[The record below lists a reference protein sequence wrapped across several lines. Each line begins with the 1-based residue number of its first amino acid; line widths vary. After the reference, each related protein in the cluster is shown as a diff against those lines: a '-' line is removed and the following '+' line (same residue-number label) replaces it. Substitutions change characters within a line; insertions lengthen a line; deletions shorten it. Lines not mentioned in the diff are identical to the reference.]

1 MAHPFPPSRDPTRS
15 IFFSLALVVVGLA
28 GYFVMRERSDA
39 QLLVAAV
46 PLARAATPTAHGKTL
61 DELVRSE
68 CLPAPCEPT
77 WQALG
82 HEASGLVLVGVTLQ
96 RAGESIELRFTID
109 PDTHEIHPANP
120 RARALL
126 QR

>member
-1 MAHPFPPSRDPTRS
+1 MSQPSPPVRDPTRS

-28 GYFVMRERSDA
+28 GYFVMRARNDA

-46 PLARAATPTAHGKTL
+46 PLARAATPTAQGKTL
-61 DELVRSE
+61 DALVRAE

-82 HEASGLVLVGVTLQ
+82 HETSGLVLVGVTLQ
-96 RAGESIELRFTID
+96 RAGESIELRFTVD
-109 PDTHEIHPANP
+109 PETHEVHPANP
-120 RARALL
+120 RARSLM